1 MFNFIKTLY
10 SYRRKDITL
19 FLWEDA
25 SPNKPATFRLRPIR
39 LFGLIIFIFIFA
51 IFSILS
57 VLKFTPVGMIVLNY
71 EDHIL
76 RNDVLIVSERIL
88 ALQDSLYTREQQMA
102 GLREI
107 ILSRTDTLFS
117 VGTLRNFTNTPDI
130 TLTSTNSFNNKN
142 TFSFLSNPDIS
153 FGGAELSE
161 PIFPA
166 PTPTKGLLSQTYQPA
181 DGHFG
186 IDIAAS
192 VGEFILS
199 IADGVVVSTDWTLDY
214 GNVII
219 IQHLSGYVS
228 VYKHTSSPNRKSG
241 EFVKKGDILS
251 SVSNTG
257 LKSSGPHLH
266 FELWQNGLPI
276 DPQNLLTD

>member
-1 MFNFIKTLY
+1 MFNFIKTLF

-25 SPNKPATFRLRPIR
+25 SSNEPVTFRLRPIR
-39 LFGLIIFIFIFA
+39 LFGLIIFIFTLT
-51 IFSILS
+51 IFSILA

-71 EDHIL
+71 EEYIL
-76 RNDVLIVSERIL
+76 RNDVLKVSERII
-88 ALQDSLYTREQQMA
+88 ALQDSLYLRDQQMA

-107 ILSRTDTLFS
+107 IRSRTDTVFN
-117 VGTLRNFTNTPDI
+117 VGSIRNFTNTTDI
-130 TLTSTNSFNNKN
+130 TLTSINSLNNESA
-142 TFSFLSNPDIS
+142 FSFLSNPDIS

-161 PIFPA
+161 PVFPA
-166 PTPTKGLLSQTYQPA
+166 PTPTKGLLSQTYQPSN
-181 DGHFG
+181 GHFG
-186 IDIAAS
+186 IDIAATE
-192 VGEFILS
+192 GEFIRS

-251 SVSNTG
+251 TVSNTG
-257 LKSSGPHLH
+257 LTSSGPHLH
-266 FELWQNGLPI
+266 FELWQNGLPV
-276 DPQNLLTD
+276 DPQNLITD